1 MGGGGIDW
9 IDAFDDTDEWAE
21 CKEEVWAAFRWIGTR
36 LKVALT
42 GVEGPNPL
50 VVLLVV
56 LLVMLLVLL
65 LVVLLLLSP
74 PNLKGAT
81 LPPFMNGAFGA
92 GKSATIVCGDIK
104 NVLEELDW
112 SRYHEE
118 RFAAFAAAAEGR
130 DLPRGES
137 APVVGS
143 SKLSSKGV
151 LLFGRLSEKLLS

>member
-21 CKEEVWAAFRWIGTR
+21 CREELCAIVGWIGTG

-50 VVLLVV
+50 VL
-56 LLVMLLVLL
+56 LLVLL
-65 LVVLLLLSP
+65 LLLSS
-74 PNLKGAT
+74 PNLKGAI
-81 LPPFMNGAFGA
+81 LPLFMKGAFGA
-92 GKSATIVCGDIK
+92 GRSATIVCGGIK

-118 RFAAFAAAAEGR
+118 RFAAFATAGEGR
-130 DLPRGES
+130 DLPRKES
-137 APVVGS
+137 VPVVGS

-151 LLFGRLSEKLLS
+151 LLFGRLSERLLS